1 MTAATLW
8 AKPEHVA
15 TTYENN
21 RWRKYMMNIWKKKY
35 QQQRL
40 YYGKY
45 LCREWNYNIQDGQQL
60 ETFDIYFVL
69 ETTLPNFQEPELERV
84 RLWSHYCYAPQ

>member
-1 MTAATLW
+1 MTW

-15 TTYENN
+15 NTYDNN
-21 RWRKYMMNIWKKKY
+21 RWRKYMMNIWKSKY
-35 QQQRL
+35 SQQRL

-60 ETFDIYFVL
+60 ETFDIYFEL
-69 ETTLPNFQEPELERV
+69 ETTLPNFQKPELERV
-84 RLWSHYCYAPQ
+84 RLWSHYCFVPK